1 MSSLPVL
8 FSFIPS
14 GISGKED
21 YRMSNVFLATAP
33 PVSFP
38 PLVSTSRLG
47 RDSLPPSSTVFDR
60 LNYADF
66 YHFATK
72 VIWSSPNPSNDRTQ
86 AMIDLPKYVAQSH
99 VLEFSGKHP
108 RVGGIPNPPL
118 PGCSSPG
125 GFGDKPTSSGIQ
137 NQSCHDIRNTDR
149 EGGEHF

>member
-72 VIWSSPNPSNDRTQ
+72 VVWSSPNPSNDRSSK
-86 AMIDLPKYVAQSH
+86 ICGPKPC
-99 VLEFSGKHP
+99 SGIFRKTSQG
-108 RVGGIPNPPL
+108 GGIPNPPL